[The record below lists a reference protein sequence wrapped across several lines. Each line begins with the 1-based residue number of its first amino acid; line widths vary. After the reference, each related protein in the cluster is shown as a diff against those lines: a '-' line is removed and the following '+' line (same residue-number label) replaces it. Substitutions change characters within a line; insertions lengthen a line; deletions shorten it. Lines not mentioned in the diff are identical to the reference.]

1 MRFFGDAASK
11 LLWGLVIVLA
21 IAAGM
26 AWFVRAFLQPPD
38 LSASQSNLPAPVTT
52 PNDQT
57 TSPDVVTSDDSDPSQ
72 VSTTDTSTTTTTTD
86 SSTTTAPDTA
96 TTPGTETLPAIA
108 QAEDVVVK
116 VPNQVEKGGILKLF
130 TNNDGNDYP
139 DPIQYSPEK
148 ILKTTGLSLIGI
160 SERGKFQEVSGY
172 LLVEET
178 GNYNFT
184 IDYPESWQYWA
195 REKSNFRMK
204 IDGQTL
210 PTSKGGRVSLEKG
223 WHTVSLFLNASVD
236 GNLFRVS
243 WGREGE
249 TLKPIVIWREVEE
262 KTATT
267 KPSQTSEPNVASKK
281 KDADAKPDPE
291 ASISKTQ
298 EGQ

>member
-38 LSASQSNLPAPVTT
+38 LSASQGNLPAPVTT
-52 PNDQT
+52 PLDQT
-57 TSPDVVTSDDSDPSQ
+57 TTPEVTTSTDSDPSPL
-72 VSTTDTSTTTTTTD
+72 SSTDTSTTTTTTD
-86 SSTTTAPDTA
+86 SSIGSAA
-96 TTPGTETLPAIA
+96 SEAGTEMMPAIA
-108 QAEDVVVK
+108 QAEDVAVK
-116 VPNQVEKGGILKLF
+116 VPQKVEKGGILKLY

-160 SERGKFQEVSGY
+160 EERGKFQEVSGY

-178 GNYNFT
+178 GNYNFV
-184 IDYPESWQYWA
+184 IDYPENWQYWA

-223 WHTVSLFLNASVD
+223 WHTVSLFLKANVD

-262 KTATT
+262 KTATA
-267 KPSQTSEPNVASKK
+267 KPLQTSEPNVASKK
-281 KDADAKPDPE
+281 KDADAKPSPD
-291 ASISKTQ
+291 ASASKTQ

>member
-11 LLWGLVIVLA
+11 ILWGLVIVLA

-57 TSPDVVTSDDSDPSQ
+57 TTPETTTSTNSDPSQ

-108 QAEDVVVK
+108 QAEDVAVK
-116 VPNQVEKGGILKLF
+116 VPNKVEKGGILKLF
-130 TNNDGNDYP
+130 TNNDGNEYP

-148 ILKTTGLSLIGI
+148 ILKTNGLSLVGIG
-160 SERGKFQEVSGY
+160 ERGKFQEVSGY
-172 LLVEET
+172 FLVEET
-178 GNYNFT
+178 GNYNFVV
-184 IDYPESWQYWA
+184 DYPESWYWA
-195 REKSNFRMK
+195 REKANFRLK
-204 IDGQTL
+204 VDGQTL
-210 PTSKGGRVSLEKG
+210 PTSKGGRLSLEKG
-223 WHTVSLFLNASVD
+223 WHTISLFLYAYRID
-236 GNLFRVS
+236 GNLARVS

-262 KTATT
+262 KAATA
-267 KPSQTSEPNVASKK
+267 KPSQTSEPSVASKEK
-281 KDADAKPDPE
+281 DAKPSPD